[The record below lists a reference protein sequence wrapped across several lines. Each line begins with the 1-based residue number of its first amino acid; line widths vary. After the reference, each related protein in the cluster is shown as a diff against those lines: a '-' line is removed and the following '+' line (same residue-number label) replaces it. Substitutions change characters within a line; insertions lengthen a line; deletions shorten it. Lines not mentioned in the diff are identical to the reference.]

1 MRSRDLLTIRQR
13 QTEFRK
19 WKPKEDKMKPPTK
32 QQSSDDFIAQGGRVI
47 YGEPVKFDY
56 FAQCKKTGFM
66 DRV

>member
-1 MRSRDLLTIRQR
+1 MNRRDFLSVAQR

-32 QQSSDDFIAQGGRVI
+32 QQSSDDFIAKGGRVI
-47 YGEPVKFDY
+47 QGEPVKFDY